1 MFSFP
6 PVDSI
11 WAVIWRIRGKI
22 IGAVLCCAV
31 YFSPNIMK
39 SDCTNILSF
48 KDTFHVSAVLLENA
62 FKMTTPFTAGCETV
76 RHALLN
82 IMMQVSNMQI
92 TCCYLSVPWT
102 ASVVPSLDTL
112 IHYCCP
118 FIQQPARLVLLN
130 ISY

>member
-1 MFSFP
+1 
-6 PVDSI
+6 
-11 WAVIWRIRGKI
+11 
-22 IGAVLCCAV
+22 
-31 YFSPNIMK
+31 
-39 SDCTNILSF
+39 
-48 KDTFHVSAVLLENA
+48 
-62 FKMTTPFTAGCETV
+62 MTTPFTAGCETV

-130 ISY
+130 ISYWNSCGNRKQNPSCWLSSGSATLC